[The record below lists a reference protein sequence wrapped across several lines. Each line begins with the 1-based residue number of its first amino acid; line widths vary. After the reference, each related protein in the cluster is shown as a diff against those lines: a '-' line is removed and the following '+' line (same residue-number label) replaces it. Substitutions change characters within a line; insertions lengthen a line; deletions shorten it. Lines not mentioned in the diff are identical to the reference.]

1 MLPIILASS
10 SKYRSQ
16 LLEKSG
22 IIFKIHA
29 PDIDEAAQPNEGPE
43 ELVKRLSLHKAKAL
57 TENYPN
63 HLIIGSDQVACL
75 QTQILTKP
83 GNFANALA
91 QLQACQG
98 HSVIFYTGLCL
109 YNSQTQNQQLA
120 CVTTEVRFRQLS
132 DQQLTNYL
140 HREQPYDCAGSF
152 KVEGLGI
159 TLFESINSS
168 DPNALIGLPVIE
180 LISMLTTDGID
191 LLDH

>member
-1 MLPIILASS
+1 MPPIILASS

-22 IIFKIHA
+22 VIFKSHA
-29 PDIDEAAQPNEGPE
+29 PDIDEAAQPNEEPAS
-43 ELVKRLSLHKAKAL
+43 LVKRLALDKAKAL
-57 TENYPN
+57 AGNYPQ

-98 HSVIFYTGLCL
+98 HSVTFYTGLCL
-109 YNSQTQNQQLA
+109 YNSQTQIQQLT
-120 CVTTEVRFRQLS
+120 CVTTEVRFRKLS
-132 DQQLTNYL
+132 DQQLIHYL

-159 TLFESINSS
+159 SLFESINSS
-168 DPNALIGLPVIE
+168 DPNALIGLPIIE
-180 LISMLTTDGID
+180 LISMLTKEGID